1 MIFLAL
7 LTKELRSRMR
17 KERTIWVLIIYVLL
31 MCVPGLLLISRI
43 SDYSS
48 YSNDGF
54 SALGTYLYILLSM
67 IQLFLILFITPAY
80 TSTTVNGEKE
90 RQTYDLLLCSQLTSL
105 SLVGGKLVAGI
116 VNALLLVA
124 ASIPLFSL
132 VFFFGGVSPLQIL
145 SAMLIYVVT
154 ALLSGT
160 YGLFCSTVFSRPA
173 LSTAITYVTGI
184 VWIVM
189 PPISAYLWYISNL
202 QSQPSSN
209 TITLFFAWNPVMA
222 LVSSYPTG
230 GGIPAITLGSIT
242 IAAWQTYVLISLAAT
257 VLFFV
262 LSLWTVK
269 PSFTRH
275 LLIGERGAG

>member
-17 KERTIWVLIIYVLL
+17 RERTIWVLIIYVLL
-31 MCVPGLLLISRI
+31 MCVPGLLLISRM
-43 SDYSS
+43 SDYSN
-48 YSNDGF
+48 YSSDGF

-145 SAMLIYVVT
+145 LAMLIYTVT

-160 YGLFCSTVFSRPA
+160 YGLFCSTVFNRPA

-184 VWIVM
+184 VWIIV
-189 PPISAYLWYISNL
+189 PPLSAYLWYLTNL
-202 QSQPSSN
+202 QSQPSAS
-209 TITLFFAWNPVMA
+209 TLKLFFAWNPIMA

-230 GGIPAITLGSIT
+230 GGIPVIALGNIT
-242 IAAWQTYVLISLAAT
+242 IAAWQAYILISLAAT
-257 VLFFV
+257 VFFFV

-269 PSFTRH
+269 PSSARH
-275 LLIGERGAG
+275 LLIGERGAS

>member
-17 KERTIWVLIIYVLL
+17 KERTIWVLIIYILL

-54 SALGTYLYILLSM
+54 SALGNYLYILLSM

-132 VFFFGGVSPLQIL
+132 VFFFGGVSPLQVL
-145 SAMLIYVVT
+145 TAMLIYSVT

-173 LSTAITYVTGI
+173 LSTAITYVSGI
-184 VWIVM
+184 IWIIVS
-189 PPISAYLWYISNL
+189 PISVYLWYIANL
-202 QSQPSSN
+202 QSPPSFS
-209 TITLFFAWNPVMA
+209 TVILFLSWNPVMA
-222 LVSSYPTG
+222 LVSSYPSG
-230 GGIPAITLGSIT
+230 ASMPGIALGSIT
-242 IAAWQTYVLISLAAT
+242 IAAWQAYVLISLAAT

-275 LLIGERGAG
+275 LLIGRGAS

>member
-17 KERTIWVLIIYVLL
+17 RERTIWVLIIYVLL
-31 MCVPGLLLISRI
+31 MCVPGVLLISRL
-43 SDYSS
+43 SDYSG
-48 YSNDGF
+48 YSSDSF
-54 SALGTYLYILLSM
+54 STLGLSLYILLSM

-116 VNALLLVA
+116 VNALLLVI

-132 VFFFGGVSPLQIL
+132 VFFFGGVSPLQVL
-145 SAMLIYVVT
+145 SALLIYTVT
-154 ALLSGT
+154 ALLAGT
-160 YGLFCSTVFSRPA
+160 YGLFCSTVFNRPA
-173 LSTAITYVTGI
+173 LSTAITYVSGI
-184 VWIVM
+184 IWIFVS
-189 PPISAYLWYISNL
+189 PVSAYLWFIANP
-202 QSQPSSN
+202 QSPPSPS
-209 TITLFFAWNPVMA
+209 TLTALLAWNPVMA

-230 GGIPAITLGSIT
+230 TTIPGIALGGIT
-242 IAAWQTYVLISLAAT
+242 IAAWQAYILISLAAT
-257 VLFFV
+257 VLFFF